1 MKLELKNVTKT
12 YGQTKALDRLCVT
25 FEPGIYGILG
35 PNGAGKSTLINLIT
49 DNVKRDREGGEI
61 LYDGV
66 DILKM
71 GARFR
76 QLLGYMPQQQ
86 GFYEAFSARAFLLY
100 MASMKGITGREA
112 RRQTDE
118 LLSVVNL
125 TDVQN
130 RAIGGFS
137 GGMKQRILL
146 AQALLGDPKILILD
160 EPTAGLDPKERI
172 NIRNFISELSKD
184 KIILFATHV
193 VSDIECIA
201 NEILLMK
208 QGHLME
214 MGTPLELIDSMSG
227 KVAEMLCDYKELP
240 VLRERFAAGNLSQR
254 KEGVVLRL
262 IKRAGEEDVP
272 FPPEARV
279 VTDAINL
286 EDVYLHYLGE
296 K

>member
-1 MKLELKNVTKT
+1 MKLELKNITKT
-12 YGQTKALDRLCVT
+12 YGQTRALDEFCVT
-25 FEPGIYGILG
+25 FETGIYGILG
-35 PNGAGKSTLINLIT
+35 PNGAGKSTMINLIT
-49 DNVKRDREGGEI
+49 DNVKRDRNGGEI

-86 GFYEAFSARAFLLY
+86 GFYEAFSARAFLMY

-137 GGMKQRILL
+137 GGMKQRVLL

-201 NEILLMK
+201 NQILLMK
-208 QGHLME
+208 HGHLVGK
-214 MGTPLELIDSMSG
+214 GTPVELIASMNG
-227 KVAEMLCDYKELP
+227 KVAEVLCDGKELP
-240 VLRERFAAGNLSQR
+240 LLQEHFAAGNLSQR
-254 KEGVVLRL
+254 KEGMVLRL
-262 IKRAGEEDVP
+262 IKRAGEEDRP
-272 FPPEARV
+272 FPRDARI
-279 VTDAINL
+279 VTDSINL

-296 K
+296 G